1 MKIKQLRSTAIVNLL
16 IAIALTLIV
25 NFSYLLSLMVEQRE
39 SSANRQEQLQQ
50 KPEHSGILELSDDGY
65 GYVICERSLAPEYP
79 DSVVQYKIFVSNRK
93 ARWYNL
99 QNGDHLRCTA
109 FPPRGKGN
117 RSIDE
122 ILLQNGEEPA
132 PIIYDRPSR
141 SEETMVQLIYYF
153 LLSYLLMTI
162 MTSTFGRKNYVTTRH
177 YLQRCIAV
185 VFITLLCY
193 FLAPSINWQMGKIMM
208 IFQHP
213 KLAMDW
219 MVILKCTVV
228 LAVAVLYGRIYDLIS
243 QKQQILLENEHLK
256 SENLQARYNML
267 MGQINPHFFFNSLN
281 TLSMLVREAD
291 KDKALDYIDQ
301 LSYTFRYIIQNGQNT
316 TSTLAEEIAFARAYG
331 ELFKVRYADKLFFD
345 IEVDDAYNDYTL
357 PSLTLQ
363 PLIGN
368 AVKHN
373 TITRKSPFHISI
385 RTEGAVLVVANR
397 KVPKIEEEP
406 STGIGLKNLCSRWQL
421 TTGQSIEIEESDT
434 EFIVRL
440 PLTKPQL

>member
-99 QNGDHLRCTA
+99 QDGDHLRCTA

-162 MTSTFGRKNYVTTRH
+162 MTSTFGRKNYVMTRH

-185 VFITLLCY
+185 VFIALFCY

-213 KLAMDW
+213 KLSMDW

-228 LAVAVLYGRIYDLIS
+228 LVVAVLYGRIYDLIS

-373 TITRKSPFHISI
+373 TITRKIPFHISI

-421 TTGQSIEIEESDT
+421 TTGQSIEIKESDT